1 MAVDNKA
8 IIEDL
13 KDLNDLEFEV
23 VFIDSIQKKLKQLVE
38 LDAKSPSLLL
48 AYLSVVESLKKF
60 KELCT
65 EGNRK
70 VLHEDIIDLLISK
83 GDSFLSKV
91 AFDEDKYMYVSKS
104 LNSMNDVVKDLM
116 LSLKN
121 DLTDLPQY
129 AHLKVH

>member
-60 KELCT
+60 KELCA
-65 EGNRK
+65 ESNRK

-83 GDSFLSKV
+83 GDSFMSKV
-91 AFDEDKYMYVSKS
+91 AFDEDKYIYEKKA
-104 LNSMNDVVKDLM
+104 LNSMNDIVKDLM